1 MDRLLID
8 DYLLSHASLQWVET
22 EKNKIDFNYISE
34 LSLTK
39 TVSYPCTD
47 AKRRRTERKQEE
59 RKRKGKTRP
68 VTSIISFFLKKVAFK
83 TNHKMHKSQQQKA
96 T

>member
-1 MDRLLID
+1 M
-8 DYLLSHASLQWVET
+8 ET

-47 AKRRRTERKQEE
+47 AKRRRTEGKQKE
-59 RKRKGKTRP
+59 RKRKGKTQP
-68 VTSIISFFLKKVAFK
+68 VTSIISFLKKGSFQNK
-83 TNHKMHKSQQQKA
+83 P
-96 T
+96 